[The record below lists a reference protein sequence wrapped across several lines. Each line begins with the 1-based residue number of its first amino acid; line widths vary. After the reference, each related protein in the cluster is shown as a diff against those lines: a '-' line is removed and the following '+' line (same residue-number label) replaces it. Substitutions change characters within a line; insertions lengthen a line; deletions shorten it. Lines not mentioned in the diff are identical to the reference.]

1 MKPEKN
7 LEEELENNLIE
18 GTVKLLFDNLIEYGI
33 KKIIQ
38 KAPEWSEKF
47 QNWKNKYFY

>member
-1 MKPEKN
+1 MSKKDD
-7 LEEELENNLIE
+7 LEEELSNKLIE
-18 GTVKLLFDNLIEYGI
+18 GTTKLLFDNLIEYGI

-47 QNWKNKYFY
+47 QNWKKKYFY